1 MRKLVAV
8 FIVCLLFA
16 GTIQSVFGSGIDN
29 KTNWSVGYARTMNR
43 NAVYDSVDAAVY
55 NPAGIGRFDSG
66 LFIGANNQSIFIN
79 YSHESAAE
87 LYEAKNPTLFLPSAF
102 VIYKRARLGFYG
114 AFYVPAGGGRLKY
127 DDSIVDLSE
136 DLGLAPFDPSAELF
150 GVYYAGTAGV
160 VYALNDM
167 LSVSLGGRFICA
179 KQTTKFETDT
189 VMSGFPV
196 GPFSGFNGET
206 LVLDT
211 KATAMG
217 FDAIIGLNLS
227 PISGLNIGIRYETN
241 TPLEWEYTEVS
252 GHLATLQG
260 IAEGDKYKRDLPAL
274 LGIGASY
281 MVLPKLRVEASLD
294 LYLNKSADWDGE
306 EDDVKTGYAFGAAAE
321 YAFLETLKASAGFLY
336 TKTGADQETYL
347 HLNPALNSVTLCGG
361 ALYRVNEKLSVELG
375 VMKPFY
381 SEDEGVSI
389 IGSSPVDIDKS
400 LWIIAVGAQYKI
412 F

>member
-206 LVLDT
+206 LRLNGNTMRCPDT
-211 KATAMG
+211 SLSFRESQRAT
-217 FDAIIGLNLS
+217 S
-227 PISGLNIGIRYETN
+227 TKETCPHSSG
-241 TPLEWEYTEVS
+241 
-252 GHLATLQG
+252 
-260 IAEGDKYKRDLPAL
+260 
-274 LGIGASY
+274 
-281 MVLPKLRVEASLD
+281 
-294 LYLNKSADWDGE
+294 
-306 EDDVKTGYAFGAAAE
+306 
-321 YAFLETLKASAGFLY
+321 
-336 TKTGADQETYL
+336 
-347 HLNPALNSVTLCGG
+347 SVPPTW
-361 ALYRVNEKLSVELG
+361 
-375 VMKPFY
+375 
-381 SEDEGVSI
+381 
-389 IGSSPVDIDKS
+389 SSPSFVLKHPLIS
-400 LWIIAVGAQYKI
+400 ISTRARTGTVRRTT
-412 F
+412 